1 MRGFCAGECVCF
13 FGNGL
18 WSEFSFGDEEA
29 DFECRVLSLFDGGA
43 EEAAEPA
50 VVAVGGERSI
60 LGVVWVVEEGDGV
73 ALSVDGCAFSEPWKV
88 TRFFRIGVGAGED
101 VGGGGG
107 IDAHGGSEL
116 EAGVFGI
123 AVEFGV
129 AGDGGDD
136 GCFIDLYVAVGGGLG
151 YDEGPGFVEERGAFG
166 GFPEDACFQGSGFVG
181 GVFGEEFLMD
191 LVAALHVPAVEGTGE
206 SVDGDFHPTDVDA
219 AVVGEAATCA
229 FGDGRGAFGVH
240 DVEEGFVGFVQTL
253 WGAFVVGVLVS
264 GEDLSFEK
272 DVEVVAGCVG
282 EGEVGGVRL
291 GEAEQQGGQEEGV
304 GVVHGF
310 EGGLWTGRV
319 GAK

>member
-1 MRGFCAGECVCF
+1 M
-13 FGNGL
+13 
-18 WSEFSFGDEEA
+18 
-29 DFECRVLSLFDGGA
+29 
-43 EEAAEPA
+43 
-50 VVAVGGERSI
+50 
-60 LGVVWVVEEGDGV
+60 VEEGDGV
-73 ALSVDGCAFSEPWKV
+73 AFSVDGGAFSEPRKV
-88 TRFFRIGVGAGED
+88 ARFFCVGVGARED

-136 GCFIDLYVAVGGGLG
+136 GRFIDLDVAVGGGLG
-151 YDEGPGFVEERGAFG
+151 DDEGSGFVEERGAFG

-191 LVAALHVPAVEGTGE
+191 LVAAFHVPAVEGTGE

-240 DVEEGFVGFVQTL
+240 DVEEGFVGFVKTL
-253 WGAFVVGVLVS
+253 GRTFVVGVLVS
-264 GEDLSFEK
+264 GEGLSFEQ
-272 DVEVVAGCVG
+272 DVEVVAGGVG

-304 GVVHGF
+304 GVVHDF